1 MHRGTYS
8 TQDSVNVQSN
18 THHTGCAQLQCVAAC
33 CHVLQGAAVCCS
45 VLLCVAVCCSVL
57 WCAALTYKTLR
68 LRTAAQLGHGIAQS
82 ALAYMYHEGTG
93 VPQDRERAAVLRKDA
108 AKWEQRRV
116 TNYFFN
122 AAQGSG
128 GTLAVERASLL
139 PFVGY
144 LRTRVE
150 ELRQQEASLVL
161 ARRLLTHTLA
171 HSYRARQ
178 YTLLMATLESPQE
191 WLNARQQTLQLEQA
205 LQSMYGPVCTAIGQ
219 DPCNLTYQDTCAVLQ
234 DLLDIEAI
242 ALRAGPSG
250 ELEVRYTLHHA
261 ILIMIFFDGYCR
273 AIQCYSIHQKKR
285 A

>member
-1 MHRGTYS
+1 
-8 TQDSVNVQSN
+8 
-18 THHTGCAQLQCVAAC
+18 
-33 CHVLQGAAVCCS
+33 
-45 VLLCVAVCCSVL
+45 
-57 WCAALTYKTLR
+57 
-68 LRTAAQLGHGIAQS
+68 
-82 ALAYMYHEGTG
+82 MYHEGTG

-128 GTLAVERASLL
+128 GTLAVESASLL

-150 ELRQQEASLVL
+150 GLRQQEAGLVL

-219 DPCNLTYQDTCAVLQ
+219 DPRNLTYQDTCAVLQ

-242 ALRAGPSG
+242 VLRAGPSG
-250 ELEVRYTLHHA
+250 ELEVRCTFDHA
-261 ILIMIFFDGYCR
+261 ILIVILLMGTVEM
-273 AIQCYSIHQKKR
+273 YSATVSIKKR
-285 A
+285 ELEVR